1 MAIAAA
7 LICGMWVPS
16 RALLFAFALILAR
29 CEALLGLG
37 LRARVLDLGW
47 GGQGISH
54 TGTAL
59 DASTSSTSGD
69 VMAFGNRVDIKI
81 MLPSRDR
88 TTVLEFLRDE
98 ESLLDATWER
108 GKYRRLSDDSKYL
121 LLFPELVLPGV
132 DTISP
137 EVEVQFIYKNGLI
150 EMQSGNWTLR
160 GMSGTVLKDSRFV
173 QSFNIVVRGELGI
186 HASTPPEASAP
197 IVASGWVEYRVQGE
211 KPGVFKN
218 APPFV
223 LDVTIKLIQDTVSE
237 FATNQF
243 STRLLRGF
251 RTFVMSRVR
260 Y

>member
-1 MAIAAA
+1 
-7 LICGMWVPS
+7 MWDFS
-16 RALLFAFALILAR
+16 RALLVVLALILAR

-37 LRARVLDLGW
+37 LRGRVLDLG
-47 GGQGISH
+47 GLE
-54 TGTAL
+54 AL
-59 DASTSSTSGD
+59 TSSSTSSTGD
-69 VMAFGNRVDIKI
+69 VMAFGDRVDIKI
-81 MLPSRDR
+81 ALPSRDR
-88 TTVLEFLRDE
+88 TMVSEFLRDE
-98 ESLLDATWER
+98 ERLLDATWER

-137 EVEVQFIYKNGLI
+137 EVEVQFTYKDGLI

-173 QSFNIVVRGELGI
+173 QSFNIVVLGELGI
-186 HASTPPEASAP
+186 HSSTPPLASSP

-218 APPFV
+218 APSFV